1 MATGQYDVIGGL
13 MSPVSEKYGKPGLLP
28 AALRVE
34 MCRLGA
40 AHSDWIDID
49 DWESKQTSWT
59 RTAIALENLKQRLDA
74 MFPGTNIHIT
84 FLMSFDT
91 LEQMTNPKAWD
102 QSLVCAFF
110 FSFINAVIVFKVST
124 SFPVYSSL
132 L

>member
-1 MATGQYDVIGGL
+1 

-59 RTAIALENLKQRLDA
+59 RTAITLENLKQRLDD

-102 QSLVCAFF
+102 QSLVCIIFF
-110 FSFINAVIVFKVST
+110 LFINKRVIFIVSP
-124 SFPVYSSL
+124 SLPIYSRML
-132 L
+132 